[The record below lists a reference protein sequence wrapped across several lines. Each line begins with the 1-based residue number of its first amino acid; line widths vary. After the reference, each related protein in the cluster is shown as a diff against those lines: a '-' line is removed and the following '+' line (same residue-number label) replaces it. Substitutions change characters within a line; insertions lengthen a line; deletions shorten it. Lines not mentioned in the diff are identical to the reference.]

1 MPELKEQSMVAD
13 KYISFLKWCLSTNQ
27 AVPKSISEINWQ
39 ELLAFARKQSI
50 TGTYASV
57 ILGDN
62 QALSGCDWYGNRPSE
77 DDVMD
82 WMGEAIKLRR
92 RNTTL
97 FAKSA
102 EVSEQL
108 RRKGFENCIL
118 KGQGLALL
126 YPDPYLRT
134 AGDIDIY
141 LKGGR
146 KRVTAFVD
154 RVCPGQTLRY
164 HHIDFP
170 VYPEV
175 PIEVHFTPS
184 YMYNPIHNHRIQQWF
199 ENVMPKQCAHHVGL
213 PDGKGEIPVPTT
225 AFNTVYILSHLYRHV
240 FSEGFGLRQLLD
252 YYYVLSQDISKEEAF
267 EARQLIKSMGMGKFA
282 GGVMYLL
289 QQCFGLPDERL
300 LFPVNK
306 KDGEF
311 LLNEVLIGGNFGK
324 YDKRLGDIQ
333 HEDKLQ
339 RNIRMTRRSLRFTL
353 HYPSEALCE
362 PLFRFQF
369 AMWKKMKG
377 RK

>member
-1 MPELKEQSMVAD
+1 MSNQPFFDLLKYA
-13 KYISFLKWCLSTNQ
+13 LHPNLT
-27 AVPKSISEINWQ
+27 VPKSVGEINWQ
-39 ELLAFARKQSI
+39 ELLAFARKQGI
-50 TGTYASV
+50 TGTYAGV
-57 ILGDN
+57 ILNDN
-62 QALSGCDWYGNRPSE
+62 QALSECEWYGNKPSE

-82 WMGEAIKLRR
+82 WMGETIKLRR
-92 RNTTL
+92 RNMTL
-97 FAKSA
+97 FAKS
-102 EVSEQL
+102 SEISE
-108 RRKGFENCIL
+108 RFRKKGFENCIL

-141 LKGGR
+141 LEGGR

-154 RVCPGQTLRY
+154 KVCPGQTLRY

-175 PIEVHFTPS
+175 PIEVHFMPS

-199 ENVMPKQCAHHVGL
+199 KDVMPKQCAYRVAL
-213 PDGKGEIPVPTT
+213 PDNKGEIPVPTT
-225 AFNTVYILSHLYRHV
+225 AFNIVYILSHLYRHV

-252 YYYVLSQDISKEEAF
+252 YYYVLSQNISKEEAF
-267 EARQLIKSMGMGKFA
+267 EARQLIKSVGMGKFA

-289 QQCFGLPDERL
+289 QQCFGLPDDRL

-306 KDGEF
+306 SDGEF
-311 LLNEVLIGGNFGK
+311 LLNEVMIGGNFGK
-324 YDKRLGDIQ
+324 YDKRLGDKQ

-339 RNIRMTRRSLRFTL
+339 RNVRMTRRNLRFAF
-353 HYPSEALCE
+353 HYPAEALCE

-369 AMWKKMKG
+369 GVWKKMNG
-377 RK
+377 RR

>member
-1 MPELKEQSMVAD
+1 MSKLNEQSMNTD
-13 KYISFLKWCLSTNQ
+13 NYISFLKWSLNQ
-27 AVPKSISEINWQ
+27 QRPVPKSIGEIDWQ
-39 ELLAFARKQSI
+39 ELLVFARKQGI
-50 TGTYASV
+50 TGAYAGV
-57 ILGDN
+57 ILNDN
-62 QALSGCDWYGNRPSE
+62 QALSDCEWYGNEPSE

-82 WMGEAIKLRR
+82 WMGETIKLRR
-92 RNTTL
+92 RNLTL

-102 EVSEQL
+102 EISE
-108 RRKGFENCIL
+108 RFRKKGFANCIL

-141 LKGGR
+141 LEGGR

-154 RVCPGQTLRY
+154 KVCPGQTLRY

-175 PIEVHFTPS
+175 PIEAHFMPS
-184 YMYNPIHNHRIQQWF
+184 YMYNPIHNRRIQQWF
-199 ENVMPKQCAHHVGL
+199 RDVMPKQCAHRVAL

-225 AFNTVYILSHLYRHV
+225 AFNIVYILSHLYRHV

-252 YYYVLSQDISKEEAF
+252 YYYVLSQDISKEQAF
-267 EARQLIKSMGMGKFA
+267 EAKQLIKSMGMGKFA

-289 QQCFGLPDERL
+289 QQCFGLPDDRL

-306 KDGEF
+306 NDGEF
-311 LLNEVLIGGNFGK
+311 LLNEVMIGGNFGK
-324 YDKRLGDIQ
+324 YEKRLGDKQ

-339 RNIRMTRRSLRFTL
+339 RNVRMTRRNLHFAL
-353 HYPSEALCE
+353 HYPAEALCE

-369 AMWKKMKG
+369 GVWKKING
-377 RK
+377 RR